1 MTAVAAPA
9 DKRFRRARVSPARK
23 RRWRPS
29 WRSVARA
36 SAAFIVAGFA
46 LYQTLSFVLASE
58 ALTVTRITV
67 QGNQRMSRGEVLG
80 LLDGLSGAS
89 IVMTDLESWRQRLL
103 ASPWVAHAS
112 IRRMFPGTL
121 AVSITERRP
130 IGIGRMKGTLF
141 LIDRTGAVID
151 EFGPNYADLDLPII
165 DGLGVKPG
173 DDGTADEARA
183 ALAGRLMSELES
195 RPGLASRVS
204 QIDVTDRRNA
214 IVLLKGDTALL
225 RLGDERFSER
235 VQAYLDLMPALR
247 ERMPGIDYVDLRF
260 GERVVV
266 RPLNEGRR
274 RGNATARV
282 TSQRGG

>member
-1 MTAVAAPA
+1 MTPVAAPA
-9 DKRFRRARVSPARK
+9 DKRFRRAHVSPARK

-29 WRSVARA
+29 WKTVGRV
-36 SAAFIVAGFA
+36 SAAGVVVGFA

-58 ALTVTRITV
+58 ALTVSRITV

-89 IVMTDLESWRQRLL
+89 IVMTDLESWRQKLL
-103 ASPWVAHAS
+103 DSPWVADAS

-121 AVSITERRP
+121 AVSITERHP

-141 LIDRTGAVID
+141 LIDRTGTVID

-165 DGLGVKPG
+165 DGLGVKLE
-173 DDGTADEARA
+173 DDGSTDQARA
-183 ALAGRLMSELES
+183 ALAGRVMSELET

-235 VQAYLDLMPALR
+235 VQAYLDLVPALR

-266 RPLNEGRR
+266 RPLSEGRR
-274 RGNATARV
+274 RGNATTRAPG
-282 TSQRGG
+282 QRGG